1 VKRAIIAASVYL
13 GMAPTVAL
21 AFDWSLRSTQ
31 SETIELNSNQFLR
44 SSQSP
49 SLGSY
54 STITANAQARTPTS
68 TFDFDVDSTYTK
80 YWGPGVEGLP
90 SENLNYGFKGRYE
103 AVEKN
108 RSDRQFI
115 EGAWRQQ
122 STSLALLNQL
132 GVTLPVKGFLDTLRA
147 SGGIDRSV
155 SARDSLS
162 LFVTSTR
169 TSYEPSSGGTP
180 FTDTLARGSWRHNFS
195 SLTSGTV
202 SSEVE
207 LLNYDNAT
215 NTRVQIYRNQVGF
228 DATLS
233 PLLSFRGN
241 IGAINLI
248 TEGGSNP
255 LVGTGSLGSSTSS
268 ALMDW
273 IGDAVLTY
281 RLLKNT
287 TLSLIA
293 SQSISPSV
301 VGSLFKADTV
311 SASLNHSINSRSSLS
326 FFTSVNRQIATT
338 TTDFVSAS
346 ATYSYSL
353 TRDLSVALTYRYQ
366 HRFASRGATTILD
379 PITGFP
385 TVSGLGPA
393 DSNSIM
399 MVVSNSYTIL
409 PRGN

>member
-1 VKRAIIAASVYL
+1 VKRAMIAASIYL
-13 GMAPTVAL
+13 GTTPTVAL

-90 SENLNYGFKGRYE
+90 SESLNYGFKGRYE

-147 SGGIDRSV
+147 SGGIDRSI

-162 LFVTSTR
+162 LFATSTR
-169 TSYEPSSGGTP
+169 TSYEPSGGGTP

-195 SLTSGTV
+195 SLISGNM

-207 LLNYDNAT
+207 LLDYDNAT
-215 NTRVQIYRNQVGF
+215 STRVQIYRNQVGI

-241 IGAINLI
+241 IGATSVI
-248 TEGGSNP
+248 TQGGSNP
-255 LVGTGSLGSSTSS
+255 LAGIGGPGASTSS

-273 IGDAVLTY
+273 IGDAALTY
-281 RLLKNT
+281 RLLKGT

-311 SASLNHSINSRSSLS
+311 SASLSHTINSRSSLS
-326 FFTSVNRQIATT
+326 FFASVNRQIATT
-338 TTDFVSAS
+338 TSDFVSAS

-353 TRDLSVALTYRYQ
+353 TRDLSVAMTYRYQ
-366 HRFASRGATTILD
+366 HRFASSGGTTIFD

-409 PRGN
+409 PRGQ